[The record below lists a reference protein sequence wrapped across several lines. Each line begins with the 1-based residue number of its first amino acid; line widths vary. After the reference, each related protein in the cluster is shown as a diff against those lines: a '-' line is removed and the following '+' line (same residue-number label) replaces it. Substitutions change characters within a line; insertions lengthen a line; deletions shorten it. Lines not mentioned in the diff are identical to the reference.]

1 MHKILIVPM
10 LGVLLTLP
18 AHAMKPPREESPAS
32 KEALNALGEGN
43 GDEQLAQ
50 AIAAANAHPLGTLQN
65 PIRVEGPE
73 GAQVYLGRLRCPD
86 GSIPKIGAKSPG
98 EIDTFGTVTDVY
110 SVSCGKDPV
119 VRLVFDIYNAENVET
134 RPPAGFRVER

>member
-10 LGVLLTLP
+10 LGALLTIP

-43 GDEQLAQ
+43 GDEELAQ
-50 AIAAANAHPLGTLQN
+50 AIAVANTHPLGTLQN

-73 GAQVYLGRLRCPD
+73 GAQAYLGRLRCMD
-86 GSIPKIGAKSPG
+86 GSIPKIGVKSPG
-98 EIDTFGTVTDVY
+98 GVDTYGTVTDVY
-110 SVSCGKDPV
+110 PVSCGKDAPIP
-119 VRLVFDIYNAENVET
+119 LTFDIYHAENVET
-134 RPPAGFRVER
+134 RPPAGFQAAR